1 MFLLLWKSLW
11 VQLAPYFAGVKMYVA
26 EYRSSKVVKKTPSAE
41 VAKKKG
47 AIKMLLPWQPPKG
60 TDLQFWV
67 QQ

>member
-1 MFLLLWKSLW
+1 M
-11 VQLAPYFAGVKMYVA
+11 QLAPYFAGVKMYVA
-26 EYRSSKVVKKTPSAE
+26 EYRSSKVVKKTLREE